1 MFIELHLLHAFP
13 PAALNVDDTGAPK
26 SAIVGGVPRAR
37 ISSQAWKRAIRTYMR
52 ETGLLDASE
61 LSVRTRRLQDVLGR
75 RLVAGGRDPEEAA
88 AVASL
93 AIRVLDL
100 TVDDTGQ
107 TPVLLFVANSEI
119 DALERACN
127 DAWVSLLEAARNLGA
142 QQGMSPASDGEDA
155 APAGAGDPTPRATGR
170 GRAARDTTRSIRE
183 DRRAARDAT
192 RTLVPDD
199 ARALMRRVLTA
210 APLRTDTDSPSAR
223 VPTAVDL
230 ALFGRMIATM
240 PGARVDGAAAVAHA
254 VGVSRLEPETDFFT
268 AVDDLLDA
276 DETGAG
282 MIGTVEFN
290 ASTYYRYLTVNVAE
304 VLDNLS
310 GDAALA
316 RRGVNAFLRAALL
329 AVPAGRQRST
339 AALTRPSVVLLT
351 ARRGPFSLVNA
362 FLQPVASTSREGVMA
377 QATRALARHWEN
389 TVRMYGGD
397 DVAGAW
403 LATDDDQAPLGALAP
418 YLVSDVGAAVTA
430 VLVAAGLGA

>member
-1 MFIELHLLHAFP
+1 MFIELHLLQAFP

-52 ETGLLDASE
+52 DTGLLGASE
-61 LSVRTRRLQDVLGR
+61 LSVRTRRLQDLLSR
-75 RLVAGGRDPEEAA
+75 RLVAGGRDSGDAV

-93 AIRVLDL
+93 AIRMLDL
-100 TVDDTGQ
+100 TVDDNGQ
-107 TPVLLFVANSEI
+107 TPVLLFVANSEV
-119 DALERACN
+119 DALEQACN
-127 DAWVSLLEAARNLGA
+127 DAWEPLLETARKLGA
-142 QQGMSPASDGEDA
+142 QQEQMSPASDGEDA
-155 APAGAGDPTPRATGR
+155 APAGNGDRPSR
-170 GRAARDTTRSIRE
+170 GRASRDTTRSVRE
-183 DRRAARDAT
+183 DRREAREAT

-199 ARALMRRVLTA
+199 ARHLMRRVLTT
-210 APLRTDTDSPSAR
+210 APRRTDNPSAR

-268 AVDDLLDA
+268 AVDDLLAA

-290 ASTYYRYLTVNVAE
+290 ASTYYRYMTVNVVE

-316 RRGVNAFLRAALL
+316 RRGVDAFLRAALL
-329 AVPAGRQRST
+329 AVPTGRQRST

-362 FLQPVASTSREGVMA
+362 FLQPVASTSRDGIMA

-397 DVAGAW
+397 DLAGAW
-403 LATDDDQAPLGALAP
+403 LAAEDQTLLGALAP
-418 YLVSDVGAAVTA
+418 HLVPDVGTAVTA
-430 VLVAAGLGA
+430 ALVAAGLGA